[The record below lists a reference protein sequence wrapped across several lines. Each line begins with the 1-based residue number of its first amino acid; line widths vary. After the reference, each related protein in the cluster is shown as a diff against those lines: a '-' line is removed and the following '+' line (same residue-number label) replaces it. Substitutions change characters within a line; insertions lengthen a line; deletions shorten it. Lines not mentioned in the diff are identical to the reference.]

1 MYDKEGGLPLGVVFG
16 PLCCIGGCM
25 GRTGFD
31 VYGPDGETSIGEINK
46 KSKGAAK

>member
-1 MYDKEGGLPLGVVFG
+1 MLLPG
-16 PLCCIGGCM
+16 PLLLPEGDCM
-25 GRTGFD
+25 GRTGYD